1 MEGISSEN
9 GHAIYQ
15 THVICYDTNV
25 SIVIHHVKTLEFFI
39 SNARSIDSKSVLWQT
54 FSENQQVLSNI

>member
-15 THVICYDTNV
+15 TRMICYDTNV
-25 SIVIHHVKTLEFFI
+25 SIVIHHVKTLELFI
-39 SNARSIDSKSVLWQT
+39 SNARSIDRKNVP
-54 FSENQQVLSNI
+54 